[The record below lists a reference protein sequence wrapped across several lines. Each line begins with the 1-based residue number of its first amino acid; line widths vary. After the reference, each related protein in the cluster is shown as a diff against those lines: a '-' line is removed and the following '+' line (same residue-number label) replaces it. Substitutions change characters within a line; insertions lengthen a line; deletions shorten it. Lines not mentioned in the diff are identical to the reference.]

1 MLFKGIQIAL
11 HQGFHPKFVLK
22 QFSVLSGFD
31 YGKISTVI
39 LNELRNRER
48 SEKCMY
54 IYVYMHTYIYVCMY
68 VSVCMYICLLF
79 SFTETNLREI
89 PRNR

>member
-39 LNELRNRER
+39 LNELRKREMT
-48 SEKCMY
+48 EKCMY
-54 IYVYMHTYIYVCMY
+54 IYVYMHTYIYMY
-68 VSVCMYICLLF
+68 VYVCMYICLLF